1 MPFRRQSTKWFQS
14 LRVRLIIW
22 HTLVVLLA
30 VTVALLA
37 VREGLRFYLRL
48 ESDVVLN
55 DEAKELLLAIER
67 WHPNREQIVAEMQQK
82 AQGHA
87 DRGWHIRW
95 LSPDRKQTIWASA
108 LAPSEPLTRMQVE
121 YSELQTPSSQY
132 RVWVSDKFRSVERQ
146 LKHPHIPAY
155 YVRVGAP
162 TDFVNND
169 VARLTRIAGPVALG
183 IFLLAPL
190 GGYFLSARAVRPL
203 QEIILTTERLRPSQ
217 LDERLPVR
225 EVGDELDQLAKQIN
239 QFLDQIAE
247 HLRRNRDFVANAAH
261 DLRSPLAAILSGIEV
276 TVSRPRTPEEYEDQL
291 FAIQAE
297 CLHLTQLVNL
307 LLQLTEADSGMTPAM
322 QPDLSLADI
331 VRRTVDMLTP
341 VAEERQVQLEAGELA
356 DGPIP
361 GNGQLLRQLV
371 TNLIDNAIKFT
382 PGGGRVTVRLSS
394 EGDTGE
400 LVLEVADTGIGIPP
414 VDLPRVFERFYQV
427 DASRSRQESGRRGYG
442 LGLSICQTIVQLHRG
457 KIEVT
462 SEVGKGTQFTVRL
475 PQHPQRI

>member
-30 VTVALLA
+30 VTVALLS
-37 VREGLRFYLRL
+37 VREGLRFYLRQ

-67 WHPNREQIVAEMQQK
+67 WYPNREQIIAEMQQK

-95 LSPDRKQTIWASA
+95 LSPDRKQTIWASS
-108 LAPSEPLTRMQVE
+108 LAPSEPLTRLQVD
-121 YSELQTPSSQY
+121 YYDSQTASSQY
-132 RVWVSDKFRSVERQ
+132 RVWVSQQFRSVERQ
-146 LKHPHIPAY
+146 LQHPRIPAF

-162 TDFVNND
+162 TDFVNHD

-225 EVGDELDQLAKQIN
+225 DVGDELDQLAGQIN
-239 QFLDQIAE
+239 HFLDQIAE

-276 TVSRPRTPEEYEDQL
+276 TVCHPRTPEEYEDQL
-291 FAIQAE
+291 FAIQSE

-307 LLQLTEADSGMTPAM
+307 LLQLTEADSGMTPDM
-322 QPDLSLADI
+322 QPDLSLSEI
-331 VRRTVDMLTP
+331 VRRTIDMLTP
-341 VAEERQVQLEAGELA
+341 IAEERNVQLEAGDLA
-356 DGPIP
+356 EARIP

-382 PGGGRVTVRLSS
+382 PAGGRVTVRLA
-394 EGDTGE
+394 EDVATDA
-400 LVLEVADTGIGIPP
+400 LVLEVTDTGIGIPA

-457 KIEVT
+457 KIDVT
-462 SEVGKGTQFTVRL
+462 SEVGQGTQFTVHIPR
-475 PQHPQRI
+475 HPSRT